1 VTTPLNLH
9 DLVQRYAT
17 VATSMDV
24 DAYANL
30 FAEDCTRID
39 PIGQPGQY
47 TRDEVR
53 ASWAGVVRGAETI
66 TFTATDI
73 HTVLDTAAFHFD
85 VVVGLGESTAHIS
98 GIEVMVFND
107 DGLIT
112 SLHAYWGDN
121 DFSLG

>member
-1 VTTPLNLH
+1 MTTPLNLH

-30 FAEDCTRID
+30 FDEDCTRID

-112 SLHAYWGDN
+112 SMHAYWGDN

>member
-1 VTTPLNLH
+1 MTTPLNLH

-30 FAEDCTRID
+30 VAEDCTRID

-112 SLHAYWGDN
+112 SMHAYWGDN

>member
-1 VTTPLNLH
+1 MTTPLNLH

-112 SLHAYWGDN
+112 SMHAYWGNN

>member
-1 VTTPLNLH
+1 MTTAPNLS

-17 VATSMDV
+17 VATSMDI

-66 TFTATDI
+66 TFTASDI

-85 VVVGLGESTAHIS
+85 VVVGLGESTARIS

-112 SLHAYWGDN
+112 SMHAYWGDN

>member
-1 VTTPLNLH
+1 MTTPLNLH

-53 ASWAGVVRGAETI
+53 ATWAGVVRGAETI

-112 SLHAYWGDN
+112 SMHAYWGDN

>member
-1 VTTPLNLH
+1 MTTPLNLH

-30 FAEDCTRID
+30 IAEDCTRID

-112 SLHAYWGDN
+112 SMHAYWGDN

>member
-1 VTTPLNLH
+1 MTTPLNLH